1 MRVPSESPSY
11 SIRESLQD
19 SLKVMFSYVF
29 LHKFNPL
36 IKYSQTNVTSVI
48 PLGVV
53 VEEDI
58 EGEQPRGFWC

>member
-1 MRVPSESPSY
+1 MHVPSESPSY

-36 IKYSQTNVTSVI
+36 IKYSQTGVTSVM
-48 PLGVV
+48 LRVV
-53 VEEDI
+53 VEENI
-58 EGEQPRGFWC
+58 EGEELGGFRF

>member
-36 IKYSQTNVTSVI
+36 IKYSQTNVISVI